1 MPKSMDE
8 LIQQVGDLP
17 PLPQVAQKALALI
30 RNPKSDMND
39 LAGVLVMDQGLT
51 STVLRWVNSSYY
63 GLASPVSTVQQAV
76 VYLGQNTIQSLVLAA
91 SISTFLYRPVP
102 GYDLDRGDLW
112 KHSIGIATG
121 AQLLAKKFGP
131 ETGEEAYH
139 AGLLCDIGKLAFDVL
154 LRSIDVT
161 QINWQERSFTELE
174 VEIFGVDHAR
184 MGAEMCSRWRLPE
197 NLQRAIEFHH
207 KPSEAGDAIKLAS
220 AVHIADNAM
229 MMLGVGLGKDG
240 LRYNIDPVAYEIMGW
255 TEEKM
260 PSLFEQMLNA
270 INSAEAFLGIIAP
283 TLPAT

>member
-1 MPKSMDE
+1 MSKSIDE

-39 LAGVLVMDQGLT
+39 LANVLVMDQGLT

-76 VYLGQNTIQSLVLAA
+76 IYLGQNTIQSLVLAA

-121 AQLLAKKFGP
+121 AQLLAKQFGP
-131 ETGEEAYH
+131 EVSEEAYH
-139 AGLLCDIGKLAFDVL
+139 AGLLCDIGKLAFEVL
-154 LRSIDVT
+154 LRNIDVT
-161 QINWQERSFTELE
+161 HVNWQERSFNDLE
-174 VEIFGVDHAR
+174 IEIFGVDHAR
-184 MGAEMCSRWRLPE
+184 MGAEMVARWRLPE
-197 NLQRAIEFHH
+197 NLQKAIEFHH
-207 KPSEAGDAIKLAS
+207 QPSLAGDSIRLAS

-229 MMLGVGLGKDG
+229 MMLGIGLGKDG
-240 LRYNIDPVAYEIMGW
+240 LRYNIDPIAYEILGW
-255 TEEKM
+255 TEEKL
-260 PSLFEQMLNA
+260 PNLFDKMLTA
-270 INSAEAFLGIIAP
+270 INSAEAFLGIVTP
-283 TLPAT
+283 TSAA